1 MPPRARRWAG
11 ILSSGTSSKRIVPW
25 RAGRMP
31 IAERISVVLPAPLR
45 PIRPAN
51 FPVGTSMLTS
61 RRMPT
66 DWMETSSASMRNML
80 ASAGVARLAGHVLA
94 HFGIVEN
101 DAGFAVRD
109 EPALVE
115 GQPSMGIAV
124 DDIHVVLDEQHR
136 DLLRAY
142 RLHDHVHQ
150 PELLVRRHA
159 RGGFVEQQDLRLYR
173 HGHGNVEQLAH
184 TLGQHAGRLVAIA
197 GEIEALQYRVHR
209 LAGVA
214 GMATRIRPLPAAGGH
229 DADADQQV
237 LMHRQC
243 VEQLRDLK
251 RTADAEPR
259 DLARRQRRNVTAS
272 EGDAAGTGLQVTGD
286 HVDERGLACAVAADQ
301 SHHTVPFDGDVDVGR
316 RGDRAESFV
325 EATCFEYGSH
335 LS

>member
-11 ILSSGTSSKRIVPW
+11 ILSSDTSSKRMVPW

-31 IAERISVVLPAPLR
+31 ITERISVVLPAPLR

-51 FPVGTSMLTS
+51 FPVGTSMLTP
-61 RRMPT
+61 RRTPT
-66 DWMETSSASMRNML
+66 DWMETSSASMRSML
-80 ASAGVARLAGHVLA
+80 ASAGGARLAGHVLA

-101 DAGFAVRD
+101 DAGFAVGD
-109 EPALVE
+109 DPALIE
-115 GQPSMGIAV
+115 RQHAMGIAV

-142 RLHDHVHQ
+142 CFHD
-150 PELLVRRHA
+150 
-159 RGGFVEQQDLRLYR
+159 D
-173 HGHGNVEQLAH
+173 VEQLAH

-197 GEIEALQYRVHR
+197 GEIEALQYRVHC
-209 LAGVA
+209 LAGGA
-214 GMATRIRPLPAAGGH
+214 GMATRIGPLRAAGGD

-237 LMHRQC
+237 LIHRQC

-259 DLARRQRRNVTAS
+259 DLARRQRRDVAAS

-286 HVDERGLACAVAADQ
+286 HVDERGLARAVATDQ
-301 SHHTVPFDGDVDVGR
+301 SHHAVPFDGDVDVRGC
-316 RGDRAESFV
+316 GDRAEILVQPPGFQNDRHV
-325 EATCFEYGSH
+325 RPPFAFW
-335 LS
+335 